1 MPTIYDNIEKKFAD
15 GVLQHVENAKRVDYC
30 VGYFNIRGWNTV
42 VSDIDKLE
50 GMEVKENGKTYTRYC
65 RLLVGMTKNPFD
77 VLVDELNPDG
87 NFIDNEKA
95 AKMKRKLAEDFKKQ
109 LEIGV
114 PTNADEKTIKKLLK
128 QLKEGKV
135 VVKLFLEYQL
145 HAKLYLSYTSNSLT
159 NNVALLGSSNFTFS
173 GLQNQGELNVDILEQ
188 DAANKLANW
197 FDKRW
202 NSRWCIDI
210 TKELIDVIENS
221 WAREKDIAPY
231 HVYMKM
237 AYHLSQEARSGIS
250 EFKLPRE
257 FQRELLDFQ
266 QKAVLIAHKGFCC
279 GRDILKA
286 MEVQNGFHQIFSCTV
301 IDIGIILII
310 EKIAAV

>member
-77 VLVDELNPDG
+77 ILVDELNPDG

-145 HAKLYLSYTSNSLT
+145 HAKLYLYGRDDYS
-159 NNVALLGSSNFTFS
+159 
-173 GLQNQGELNVDILEQ
+173 IL
-188 DAANKLANW
+188 DTVL
-197 FDKRW
+197 
-202 NSRWCIDI
+202 
-210 TKELIDVIENS
+210 KE
-221 WAREKDIAPY
+221 Y
-231 HVYMKM
+231 
-237 AYHLSQEARSGIS
+237 
-250 EFKLPRE
+250 LPRY
-257 FQRELLDFQ
+257 FDDVTKGQIQKWQDTYNYKAYNDYITRKLDELG
-266 QKAVLIAHKGFCC
+266 I
-279 GRDILKA
+279 
-286 MEVQNGFHQIFSCTV
+286 TV
-301 IDIGIILII
+301 EHRKRKFDHFVWY
-310 EKIAAV
+310 KNR